1 MKAVVIAGALA
12 VLAASIA
19 VLVLIRSD
27 DTVAR
32 APQDPAATAKVATLG
47 SPHAMVRQYQDWAG
61 QGDKLDARE
70 KILDALLATGD
81 ARRGLKLALE
91 AINGDD
97 TAIDDDPMID
107 VAADKLRRLWQQS
120 EIYRYGR
127 DLMLVQPADKG
138 RVVLAQSLVAHMQT
152 VPESEDHEAQA
163 HAWLTNDLVDAY
175 YQSGKQARARLVAS
189 ARALGAEDAAKL
201 MSGAKVSD
209 LEIVDDRAHQT
220 QRTILD
226 LRARA
231 SDPALRDVQEELRKL
246 DAH

>member
-1 MKAVVIAGALA
+1 MKILVAGALA
-12 VLAASIA
+12 VLATSIA
-19 VLVLIRSD
+19 VLVMIRRD
-27 DTVAR
+27 DTIAR
-32 APQDPAATAKVATLG
+32 APQDVAATAKVATLG

-70 KILDALLATGD
+70 KILDALLATND
-81 ARRGLKLALE
+81 AQRGLKLALE
-91 AINGDD
+91 AINGDP
-97 TAIDDDPMID
+97 TAIDDDPMLDI
-107 VAADKLRRLWQQS
+107 AADKLRRLWS
-120 EIYRYGR
+120 EPAIYRYGR

-138 RVVLAQSLVAHMQT
+138 RVVLAQSLVAHLRT

-175 YQSGKQARARLVAS
+175 YQSGTQARARLVAS
-189 ARALGAEDAAKL
+189 ARALGAEYAAKL
-201 MSGAKVSD
+201 MTGAKVSD
-209 LEIVDDRAHQT
+209 LEVVDDRAHET

-231 SDPALRDVQEELRKL
+231 SDPVLRDVQDQLRSL